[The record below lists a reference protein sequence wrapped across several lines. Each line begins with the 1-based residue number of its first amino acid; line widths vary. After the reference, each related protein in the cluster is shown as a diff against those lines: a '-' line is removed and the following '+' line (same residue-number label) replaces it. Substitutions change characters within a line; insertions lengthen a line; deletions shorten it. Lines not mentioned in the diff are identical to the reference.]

1 VQPLDPHDLDLPALQ
16 ERLRA
21 HEPDLVDTSPR
32 RASAWQAATA
42 LVLVPGEASLDLAMI
57 QRTERPGDRWSGQ
70 MALPGGKRDPEDAD
84 LAATA
89 RRESFEEIGVE
100 LGAPLGRLDDHRSR
114 TRPGT
119 VACFVFGLPER
130 PVLRP
135 QPTEVAAASWLPVA
149 ALLDPTRSTHLRYAG
164 MRFPGIAHEGQVIW
178 GLTLKTLENFLAVLG
193 RQRPVGRSRA
203 G

>member
-1 VQPLDPHDLDLPALQ
+1 MEPPDLRDLDLPAV
-16 ERLRA
+16 RDRFRT
-21 HEPDLVDTSPR
+21 HEPDLVDGR
-32 RASAWQAATA
+32 RRQRTWQAATA
-42 LVLVPGEASLDLAMI
+42 VVLVPGATSLELAMI

-70 MALPGGKRDPEDAD
+70 MALPGGKRDPDDVD

-89 RRESFEEIGVE
+89 QRETHEEIGVE

-130 PVLRP
+130 PTLRP
-135 QPTEVAAASWLPVA
+135 QASEVAAASWLPVP
-149 ALLDPTRSTHLRYAG
+149 ALMDPDRSTHLRYAG

-178 GLTLKTLENFLAVLG
+178 GLTLTTLERFLAVFG
-193 RQRPVGRSRA
+193 RQRPGA
-203 G
+203 